1 MAIKIPK
8 QIGDCIF
15 EKICISEMTT
25 MIDRFIKGLEPL
37 NMSRNELKV
46 VLDLLKKLDGKPRIE
61 LADRPIMFNEF
72 ANKLNIELIKWA
84 KKIIL
89 NIVE

>member
-46 VLDLLKKLDGKPRIE
+46 VLDL
-61 LADRPIMFNEF
+61 
-72 ANKLNIELIKWA
+72 
-84 KKIIL
+84 
-89 NIVE
+89 